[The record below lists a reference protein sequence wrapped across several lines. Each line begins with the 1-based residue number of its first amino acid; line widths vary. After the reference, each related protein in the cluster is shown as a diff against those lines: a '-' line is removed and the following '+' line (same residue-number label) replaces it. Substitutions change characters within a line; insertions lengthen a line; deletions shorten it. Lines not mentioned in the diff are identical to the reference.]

1 MSLRSKT
8 ILVETQNF
16 ENITSLASQD
26 WWMISSS
33 CQFTEFKIK
42 LTLGKL
48 FFTKINDFRCCFSI
62 LMMAFF
68 SSTYLLHSFRII
80 FMALIYFAY
89 KVLTFQFCEIFC
101 MNGNKSSLFSSPQ
114 ILGNYFARRKILA
127 ETFELSVSAKFP
139 LSWILPKVRA
149 CKNKDKQISQDL
161 RNVLPD
167 GPIFEFIS
175 TVFR

>member
-1 MSLRSKT
+1 MPPRSKM

-16 ENITSLASQD
+16 ENIASLASQD

-48 FFTKINDFRCCFSI
+48 FFTKINDFRCFSI

-101 MNGNKSSLFSSPQ
+101 MNGNKSSLFSSPR
-114 ILGNYFARRKILA
+114 ILENYFARRKILA

-149 CKNKDKQISQDL
+149 CRDKDKQITRSPL
-161 RNVLPD
+161 YVLPD
-167 GPIFEFIS
+167 GPVFELIS
-175 TVFR
+175 SVFC

>member
-1 MSLRSKT
+1 MRHLSVPPRSKM

-16 ENITSLASQD
+16 ENIASLASQD

-68 SSTYLLHSFRII
+68 PSTYLLHSFRII

-89 KVLTFQFCEIFC
+89 KVLTFQFGKIFF
-101 MNGNKSSLFSSPQ
+101 MNGNKSSGFFLTSNLRELLRTEKNSGWDFWTFG
-114 ILGNYFARRKILA
+114 LG
-127 ETFELSVSAKFP
+127 
-139 LSWILPKVRA
+139 
-149 CKNKDKQISQDL
+149 QISPFEDSTQ
-161 RNVLPD
+161 
-167 GPIFEFIS
+167 GPGL
-175 TVFR
+175 